1 MVAHAAT
8 KMKKPS
14 AFTPISKPAS
24 KLTKGKASKPT
35 KGAASNL
42 TTQGSAKLTKGNLE
56 KHTEKHTLLV
66 QKEFA
71 TAESAQLAVDALP
84 ENEKQ
89 LLWKKFE
96 QSRKG
101 TQEEEAYKAQ
111 TAGSMY
117 AYSDVLYSS

>member
-1 MVAHAAT
+1 MVAR
-8 KMKKPS
+8 
-14 AFTPISKPAS
+14 PAS
-24 KLTKGKASKPT
+24 KLTKSAASKLNKGTASKLT
-35 KGAASNL
+35 KAVASKL
-42 TTQGSAKLTKGNLE
+42 TKQGSAKLTAKNLE
-56 KHTEKHTLLV
+56 KHTGQHTLLV

-71 TAESAQLAVDALP
+71 TAESAQLAVDALS
-84 ENEKQ
+84 ENERM

-101 TQEEEAYKAQ
+101 TKEEEAYKAQ

>member
-1 MVAHAAT
+1 MVA
-8 KMKKPS
+8 
-14 AFTPISKPAS
+14 KPAS
-24 KLTKGKASKPT
+24 KLTKGTASKLTKGTASKLT
-35 KGAASNL
+35 KGAASKL
-42 TTQGSAKLTKGNLE
+42 TTQGSAKLTAKNLE
-56 KHTEKHTLLV
+56 KHTDQHTLLV

-101 TQEEEAYKAQ
+101 TKEEEAYKAQ